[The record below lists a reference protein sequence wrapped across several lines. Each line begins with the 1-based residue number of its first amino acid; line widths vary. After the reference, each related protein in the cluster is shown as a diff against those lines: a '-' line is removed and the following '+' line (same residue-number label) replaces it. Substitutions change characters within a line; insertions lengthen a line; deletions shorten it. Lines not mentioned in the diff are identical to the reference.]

1 MNRTKAVALL
11 VGLAISLTG
20 WAPPANAHCEIP
32 CGIYTD
38 EMRIEMI
45 KEHIQTIEKS
55 MKQIVELSAA
65 NPVNY
70 NQVVRWVS
78 NKEEHATKIQHI
90 VTQYFMTQRVKPE
103 SSKDRGAHKAYLT
116 KLTFLHEMLFQA
128 MRAKQ
133 STDLKH
139 VEKLR
144 ELTAGFHEAYF
155 GVAEKKHLEEHHE

>member
-1 MNRTKAVALL
+1 MNKRKIGGLFVVL
-11 VGLAISLTG
+11 VLAGSVSL
-20 WAPPANAHCEIP
+20 ANAHCEIP

-55 MKQIVELSAA
+55 MKQIVELSGA
-65 NPVNY
+65 NPVNH
-70 NQVVRWVS
+70 NQLVRWVD
-78 NKEEHATKIQHI
+78 NKEEHASEIQHI
-90 VTQYFMTQRVKPE
+90 VAQYFMTQRVKPE
-103 SSKDRGAHKAYLT
+103 GSKDPGAHKTYLK
-116 KLTFLHEMLFQA
+116 KLTLLHEMLFQA

-155 GVAEKKHLEEHHE
+155 GVAEKKHLEEHRE